1 MSSDFQ
7 LGSWVVQPSQNAI
20 SCNGKTTRLEPKMVE
35 VLVCLAEHAGGTV
48 SKDELHQRVWGDTFV
63 TDDVL
68 TRCISELR
76 RALED
81 DPREP
86 HVIQTIAR
94 KGYRLVPQ
102 VSPVKKKTSRRYL
115 IAPLVLLATLVAGLA
130 YIRLRHPP
138 AAIHSLAVLPLKNL
152 SGDPEQEYFAD
163 GLTDELTAALAKLGT
178 LRVIS
183 RSSAALYRD
192 TPKPLPQVATE
203 LNVEAVVTGSVE
215 RSGNRVRVRT
225 RMVRAGTD
233 EVLWAESYD
242 RDLGDVLR
250 LEGEVS
256 QAIAREIGIKLTPQ
270 VQRRLEH
277 KPTPNPEA
285 REAYLRA
292 RYFFDRDDKEGATK
306 CLQYFQEAIAK
317 DPNYAAAYAGLS
329 RCIDLGTSFNL
340 MSELEAAPKIKAA
353 AMKAVELDEELGE
366 GHAELGDYYFNRA
379 WDFSAAEREYK
390 RALELD
396 PNSSVAH
403 SYYSFFLQRIG
414 RADESVKEIYRAR
427 ELDPLSLDMAD
438 NVAWTLLY
446 SRRYDEAVDQFH
458 RVLEMNPNFRRARW
472 GLARTHELKGT
483 YTEAISECLKIP
495 ALPNID
501 AFAKAMFKTR
511 CSLYEKVF
519 TTSDAEHV
527 NRNWF
532 ESARQEIKDSIK
544 RDDDSY
550 FIATLYAAS
559 GATEKALDL
568 LERGYAQHD
577 SSLLELKIDP
587 RLDNLRSSPRFQE
600 LVRRMNFPEYA
611 QSKRTGTTYGWSFNE
626 RASVPIDTRCN
637 SATELVLLAGGAVH
651 FLSAASIGVIPP
663 LHSFT
668 GQKADSPLH
677 RQPAQETRLFQ
688 PLRILVSPI
697 EVV

>member
-81 DPREP
+81 DPKEP

-115 IAPLVLLATLVAGLA
+115 IAPVVLLATLVAGLA

-225 RMVRAGTD
+225 RLVLAGTD

-242 RDLGDVLR
+242 RNLDDALG

-256 QAIAREIGIKLTPQ
+256 QAIAREVGIKLTPE
-270 VQRRLEH
+270 VQQRLEH
-277 KPTPNPEA
+277 KPTTNPEA
-285 REAYLRA
+285 RDAYLRA
-292 RYFFDRDDKEGATK
+292 RYFFDKDDAEGATK
-306 CLQYFQEAIAK
+306 CLQYFQEAVAK
-317 DPNYAAAYAGLS
+317 DPRYAAAYAELS
-329 RCIDLGTSFNL
+329 RCYDLASYFDLLSSAETD
-340 MSELEAAPKIKAA
+340 AKIKAA
-353 AMKAVELDEELGE
+353 AMKAVELDDGLSE
-366 GHAELGDYYFNRA
+366 GHAELGNYYVEKA
-379 WDFSAAEREYK
+379 WDFRAAAREYK
-390 RALELD
+390 RAIELD
-396 PNSSVAH
+396 PNSSDAH
-403 SYYSFFLQRIG
+403 LSYSYYFHYLGQADKALQ
-414 RADESVKEIYRAR
+414 EMQRAR
-427 ELDPLSLDMAD
+427 ELDPLSLK
-438 NVAWTLLY
+438 VANDFAWAFLY
-446 SRRYDEAVDQFH
+446 SRQYDEAVNQLH
-458 RVLEMNPNFRRARW
+458 NVLELDPNYRRARW
-472 GLARTHELKGT
+472 GLARTYELKGM

-511 CSLYEKVF
+511 CSLYEKVY
-519 TTSDAEHV
+519 TTSGAEHI

-544 RDDDSY
+544 RDDDWY

-600 LVRRMNFPEYA
+600 LVRRMNFP
-611 QSKRTGTTYGWSFNE
+611 
-626 RASVPIDTRCN
+626 
-637 SATELVLLAGGAVH
+637 
-651 FLSAASIGVIPP
+651 
-663 LHSFT
+663 
-668 GQKADSPLH
+668 
-677 RQPAQETRLFQ
+677 
-688 PLRILVSPI
+688 
-697 EVV
+697 